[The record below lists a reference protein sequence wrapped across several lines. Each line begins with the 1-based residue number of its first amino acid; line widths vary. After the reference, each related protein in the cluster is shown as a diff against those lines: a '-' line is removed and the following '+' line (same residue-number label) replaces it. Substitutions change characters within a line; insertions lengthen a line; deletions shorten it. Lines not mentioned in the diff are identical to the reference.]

1 MKTATIALEHQ
12 VSKYS
17 TEPMALVTQIMAAAR
32 QTFRTWRERAS
43 TRRALRHLSYRM
55 LEDIGVEPSEA
66 MHEANKPFWRD

>member
-1 MKTATIALEHQ
+1 MKTATIALENE

-17 TEPMALVTQIMAAAR
+17 TEPMARASQTMAAVM
-32 QTFRTWRERAS
+32 QTLRSWRKRAS